1 MRMLTIS
8 SVFMALASAFM
19 LYGLNYDTRLTAAHV
34 QSLERQADQARS
46 DISVLKAER
55 AHLARPERIEP
66 LARALGLKPANES
79 QIGPAPAEMSSIG
92 AAIITTGSN
101 PLVTTP
107 ATGAAQT
114 PRLSN

>member
-1 MRMLTIS
+1 MRMVTIS

-34 QSLERQADQARS
+34 QSLERRAEKART

-66 LARALGLKPANES
+66 LARAQGL
-79 QIGPAPAEMSSIG
+79 GPATEAQLKWQQDPASIE
-92 AAIITTGSN
+92 TGSM
-101 PLVTTP
+101 P
-107 ATGAAQT
+107 A
-114 PRLSN
+114 R